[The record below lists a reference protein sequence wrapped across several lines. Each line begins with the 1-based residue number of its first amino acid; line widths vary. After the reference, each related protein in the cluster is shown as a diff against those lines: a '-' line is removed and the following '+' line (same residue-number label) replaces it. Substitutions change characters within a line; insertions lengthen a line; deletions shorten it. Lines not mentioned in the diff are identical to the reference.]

1 MRKNRVYIAAASA
14 EMERA
19 QGMMGQV
26 AICPTLE
33 LALDWTQSFN
43 DPRVKGLTEAEI
55 APRIRREFVNDD
67 VAGVLSA
74 DFLWLLAP
82 GRKPDEPLL
91 LDGGTP
97 GLRIQGPLHT
107 TKGAWFELGVA
118 HTAKVLRGGYPKPII
133 LVSGEENLQSI
144 FTEVAD
150 HLFESDQA
158 ALRWLKD
165 R

>member
-1 MRKNRVYIAAASA
+1 MKRRVYIAAASA

-55 APRIRREFVNDD
+55 TPRIRREFVNDD
-67 VAGVLSA
+67 VGGVLSA
-74 DFLWLLAP
+74 DFFWLLAP
-82 GRKPDEPLL
+82 GRKPAEF
-91 LDGGTP
+91 
-97 GLRIQGPLHT
+97 LRLEDAVVNAAARQLHA

-118 HTAKVLRGGYPKPII
+118 HTAKVLRGSYPTPII
-133 LVSGEENLQSI
+133 IVSGEENLQSI